1 MLRYGFFDSEIIG
14 YDEEGMPEF
23 DRAESS
29 DFLAMFI
36 SRIISDGVLAAPST
50 CFQVLAGGGMKLKL
64 QPGFGIVRGHFAYS
78 DEEIEIVLDPAPK
91 SYRRIDRIIL
101 RLNNLERM
109 CEIVKLTGT
118 PDSVPQPPELIRPA
132 AGDYY
137 ELCLATVSVN
147 SNQTEIS
154 QANITDTRADSRVCG
169 FVTQV
174 IDHIDTSVFYAQ
186 FEQFYREFVE
196 RSNSTH
202 AEWEAQFERFY
213 NAFAER
219 SDETY
224 ERWVTAMR
232 EYLQGLQTS
241 GNGQL
246 EKIVEVFEAFKR
258 DAEAAFLAW
267 FQNIRDQLGED
278 PAGHLQNQIDT
289 LTGEKEQLEKRLAL
303 LEGYL
308 LTGRMEAPLVTE
320 DGTPLITEDR
330 VLLKAVWPICG
341 CKNICAR

>member
-1 MLRYGFFDSEIIG
+1 MLRYGFFDSEITG
-14 YDEEGMPEF
+14 YDEEGMPQF

-36 SRIISDGVLAAPST
+36 SKIISDGVLAAPST
-50 CFQVLAGGGMKLKL
+50 CFQVLAGGGIKLKL
-64 QPGFGIVRGHFAYS
+64 QPGFGIIRGHFAYS
-78 DEEIEIVLDPAPK
+78 DEEIEVVLDPAPK

-101 RLNNLERM
+101 RVNYPERK

-118 PDSVPQPPELIRPA
+118 PDVEPQPPELIRPA

-154 QANITDTRADSRVCG
+154 QANITDTRPDSRVCG

-196 RSNSTH
+196 VSDNAF
-202 AEWEAQFERFY
+202 AEWDDKFERFY

-219 SDETY
+219 SNETY
-224 ERWVTAMR
+224 EQWAAAMR
-232 EYLQGLQTS
+232 EYLQGLES
-241 GNGQL
+241 SVNDRL
-246 EKIVEVFEAFKR
+246 EKIVEIFETFKR
-258 DAEAAFLAW
+258 ESETAFQTW
-267 FQNIRDQLGED
+267 FQNVRDQLGED

-289 LTGEKEQLEKRLAL
+289 LTKERLLLEKRLAL

-308 LTGRMEAPLVTE
+308 LTGIMEAPLVTE
-320 DGTPLITEDR
+320 DGTMLINEDGT
-330 VLLKAVWPICG
+330 LLKAVWPICG
-341 CKNICAR
+341 CENICMR